1 MRVPSSLSAS
11 KGSPPWRKAR
21 EQGYV
26 AVRLYMAATLGAI
39 PGPSIDAAQWVS
51 MLVSS
56 TTTVRGIRSQERR
69 VGVPVH
75 RCEYAHD
82 EGRGLSVTR
91 EL

>member
-1 MRVPSSLSAS
+1 MVVLSPLSAS
-11 KGSPPWRKAR
+11 KGSPPWHEAR
-21 EQGYV
+21 GQGYM
-26 AVRLYMAATLGAI
+26 AVRLCMAATLGAI
-39 PGPSIDAAQWVS
+39 LGPSIDAAQWVS

-82 EGRGLSVTR
+82 EGRGLSITR